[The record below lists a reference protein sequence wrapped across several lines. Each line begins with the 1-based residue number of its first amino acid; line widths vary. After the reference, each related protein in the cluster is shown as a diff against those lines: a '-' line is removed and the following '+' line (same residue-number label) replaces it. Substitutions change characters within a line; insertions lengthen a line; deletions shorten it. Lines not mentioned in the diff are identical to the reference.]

1 MLVTKLAPDFTATTV
16 MPDNSFK
23 DITLSDYRGKKIV
36 LFLMVFGFSV
46 SVKAIDNGPV
56 FEDPVM
62 QSKYEQLI
70 SEIRCLVCQNQSIKD
85 SNVFLAVDLRNEI
98 RRLLEI
104 GRSESEIKQFL
115 VDRYGDFVLYQPP
128 LNEKTFLIWFSPLLL
143 LLAGGIIIIKII
155 RKRMNLQFDD
165 SDEAPL

>member
-1 MLVTKLAPDFTATTV
+1 MATRVYPQDENRKREFTV
-16 MPDNSFK
+16 
-23 DITLSDYRGKKIV
+23 KKIV
-36 LFLMVFGFSV
+36 FFLMVFSFSI

-98 RRLLEI
+98 RRLLESD
-104 GRSESEIKQFL
+104 RSESDIKKFL
-115 VDRYGDFVLYQPP
+115 VDRYGDFVLYRPP

-143 LLAGGIIIIKII
+143 LLAGSIIVIKII

-165 SDEAPL
+165 SDEASS

>member
-1 MLVTKLAPDFTATTV
+1 MATRVYPQDKNRKREFTV
-16 MPDNSFK
+16 
-23 DITLSDYRGKKIV
+23 KKIV
-36 LFLMVFGFSV
+36 FFLVVFGFSM

-98 RRLLEI
+98 RRLLEN

>member
-1 MLVTKLAPDFTATTV
+1 MATRVYPQDENRKREFTV
-16 MPDNSFK
+16 
-23 DITLSDYRGKKIV
+23 KKIV
-36 LFLMVFGFSV
+36 LFLMVFGFSMRV
-46 SVKAIDNGPV
+46 IAIDNGPV

-98 RRLLEI
+98 RRLLESD
-104 GRSESEIKQFL
+104 RSESDIKKFL
-115 VDRYGDFVLYQPP
+115 VDRYGDFVLYRPP

-143 LLAGGIIIIKII
+143 LLAGSIIVIKII

-165 SDEAPL
+165 SDEASS

>member
-1 MLVTKLAPDFTATTV
+1 MATRVYPQDENRKREFTV
-16 MPDNSFK
+16 
-23 DITLSDYRGKKIV
+23 KKIV

-98 RRLLEI
+98 RRLLEN

-155 RKRMNLQFDD
+155 RKRMNLQFDG
-165 SDEAPL
+165 SDEAPS

>member
-1 MLVTKLAPDFTATTV
+1 MATRVYPQDENRKREFTV
-16 MPDNSFK
+16 
-23 DITLSDYRGKKIV
+23 KKIV
-36 LFLMVFGFSV
+36 LFLMVFGFSM
-46 SVKAIDNGPV
+46 SVKAIDSGPV

-98 RRLLEI
+98 RRLLESD
-104 GRSESEIKQFL
+104 RSESDIKKFL
-115 VDRYGDFVLYQPP
+115 VDRYGDFVLYRPP

-143 LLAGGIIIIKII
+143 LLAGSIIVIKII

-165 SDEAPL
+165 SDEASS

>member
-1 MLVTKLAPDFTATTV
+1 MATRVYPQDKNRKREFTV
-16 MPDNSFK
+16 
-23 DITLSDYRGKKIV
+23 KKIV
-36 LFLMVFGFSV
+36 FFLMVFGFSI

-98 RRLLEI
+98 RRLLEN

>member
-1 MLVTKLAPDFTATTV
+1 MATRVYPQVENRKREFTV
-16 MPDNSFK
+16 
-23 DITLSDYRGKKIV
+23 KKIV
-36 LFLMVFGFSV
+36 FLLMVFGFSI

-98 RRLLEI
+98 RRLLEN

>member
-1 MLVTKLAPDFTATTV
+1 MATRVYSQDENRKREITV
-16 MPDNSFK
+16 
-23 DITLSDYRGKKIV
+23 KKIT
-36 LFLMVFGFSV
+36 LFLMIVGFSM

-85 SNVFLAVDLRNEI
+85 SNVFLAVDLRSEI
-98 RRLLEI
+98 RRLLEN
-104 GRSESEIKQFL
+104 GRSESDIKKFL

-143 LLAGGIIIIKII
+143 LLAGGIIVIKII
-155 RKRMNLQFDD
+155 RKRMNLQIDD
-165 SDEAPL
+165 SDEAPS

>member
-1 MLVTKLAPDFTATTV
+1 MATRVYPQDENRKREFTV
-16 MPDNSFK
+16 
-23 DITLSDYRGKKIV
+23 KKIV

-98 RRLLEI
+98 RRLLEN
-104 GRSESEIKQFL
+104 GRSESDIKKFL

-165 SDEAPL
+165 SDEAPS

>member
-1 MLVTKLAPDFTATTV
+1 MATRVYPQDENRKREFTV
-16 MPDNSFK
+16 
-23 DITLSDYRGKKIV
+23 KKIV
-36 LFLMVFGFSV
+36 LFLMVFGLSV

-98 RRLLEI
+98 RRLLEN

-165 SDEAPL
+165 SDEAPS

>member
-1 MLVTKLAPDFTATTV
+1 MATRVYPQDENRKREFTV
-16 MPDNSFK
+16 
-23 DITLSDYRGKKIV
+23 KKIV

-165 SDEAPL
+165 SDEAPS

>member
-1 MLVTKLAPDFTATTV
+1 
-16 MPDNSFK
+16 
-23 DITLSDYRGKKIV
+23 
-36 LFLMVFGFSV
+36 MVFGFSI

-56 FEDPVM
+56 FEDPLM

-98 RRLLEI
+98 RRLLEN

-165 SDEAPL
+165 SDEAPS

>member
-1 MLVTKLAPDFTATTV
+1 MATRVYSQDENRKREITV
-16 MPDNSFK
+16 
-23 DITLSDYRGKKIV
+23 KKIT
-36 LFLMVFGFSV
+36 LFLMIVGFSM

>member
-1 MLVTKLAPDFTATTV
+1 MATRVYSQDENRKREITV
-16 MPDNSFK
+16 
-23 DITLSDYRGKKIV
+23 KKIT
-36 LFLMVFGFSV
+36 LFLMIVGFSM

-85 SNVFLAVDLRNEI
+85 SNVFLAVDLRSEI
-98 RRLLEI
+98 RRLLEN
-104 GRSESEIKQFL
+104 GRSESDIKKFL

-128 LNEKTFLIWFSPLLL
+128 LNKKTFLIWFSPLLL
-143 LLAGGIIIIKII
+143 LLAGGIIVIKII
-155 RKRMNLQFDD
+155 RKRMNLQIDD
-165 SDEAPL
+165 SDEAPS

>member
-1 MLVTKLAPDFTATTV
+1 MATRVYPQDKNRKREFTV
-16 MPDNSFK
+16 
-23 DITLSDYRGKKIV
+23 KKIV
-36 LFLMVFGFSV
+36 FFLMVFIFSI

-98 RRLLEI
+98 RRLLEN

-165 SDEAPL
+165 SDEAPS

>member
-1 MLVTKLAPDFTATTV
+1 MATRVYPEDENRKREFTV
-16 MPDNSFK
+16 
-23 DITLSDYRGKKIV
+23 KKIV
-36 LFLMVFGFSV
+36 FFLMFFSFSI

>member
-1 MLVTKLAPDFTATTV
+1 MATRVYPQDENRKREFTV
-16 MPDNSFK
+16 
-23 DITLSDYRGKKIV
+23 KKIV

-165 SDEAPL
+165 SDEEPS

>member
-1 MLVTKLAPDFTATTV
+1 MATRVYPQDKNRKREFTV
-16 MPDNSFK
+16 
-23 DITLSDYRGKKIV
+23 KKIV
-36 LFLMVFGFSV
+36 FFLMVFGFSI

>member
-1 MLVTKLAPDFTATTV
+1 MATRVYPEDENRKREFTV
-16 MPDNSFK
+16 
-23 DITLSDYRGKKIV
+23 KKIV
-36 LFLMVFGFSV
+36 FLLMVFGFSI

>member
-1 MLVTKLAPDFTATTV
+1 MATRVYPQNENRKREFTV
-16 MPDNSFK
+16 
-23 DITLSDYRGKKIV
+23 KKIV
-36 LFLMVFGFSV
+36 LFLMVFGFSM

-98 RRLLEI
+98 RRLLESD
-104 GRSESEIKQFL
+104 RSESDIKKFL

-143 LLAGGIIIIKII
+143 LLAGSIIVIKII

-165 SDEAPL
+165 SDEAPS

>member
-1 MLVTKLAPDFTATTV
+1 
-16 MPDNSFK
+16 
-23 DITLSDYRGKKIV
+23 
-36 LFLMVFGFSV
+36 
-46 SVKAIDNGPV
+46 
-56 FEDPVM
+56 M

-98 RRLLEI
+98 RRLFEN

>member
-1 MLVTKLAPDFTATTV
+1 MATRVYPQDENRKREFTV
-16 MPDNSFK
+16 
-23 DITLSDYRGKKIV
+23 KKIV

-98 RRLLEI
+98 RRLLEN

-155 RKRMNLQFDD
+155 RKRMNLQFDV
-165 SDEAPL
+165 SDEAPS

>member
-1 MLVTKLAPDFTATTV
+1 MATRVYPQDENRKREFTV
-16 MPDNSFK
+16 
-23 DITLSDYRGKKIV
+23 KKIV
-36 LFLMVFGFSV
+36 LFLMVFGFFV

-98 RRLLEI
+98 RRLLEN
-104 GRSESEIKQFL
+104 GRSENEIKQFL

-165 SDEAPL
+165 SDEAPS

>member
-1 MLVTKLAPDFTATTV
+1 MATRVYPQDENRKREFTV
-16 MPDNSFK
+16 
-23 DITLSDYRGKKIV
+23 KKIV
-36 LFLMVFGFSV
+36 LFLMVFGFSM

-98 RRLLEI
+98 RRLLEN
-104 GRSESEIKQFL
+104 GRSESDIKKFL

-143 LLAGGIIIIKII
+143 LLAGSIIVIKII

-165 SDEAPL
+165 SDEAPS

>member
-1 MLVTKLAPDFTATTV
+1 
-16 MPDNSFK
+16 
-23 DITLSDYRGKKIV
+23 
-36 LFLMVFGFSV
+36 MVFGFSM
-46 SVKAIDNGPV
+46 SVIAIDNGPV

-98 RRLLEI
+98 RRLLEN
-104 GRSESEIKQFL
+104 GRSESDIKKFL
-115 VDRYGDFVLYQPP
+115 VDRYGDFVLYRPP

>member
-1 MLVTKLAPDFTATTV
+1 MATRVYPQDENRKREFTV
-16 MPDNSFK
+16 
-23 DITLSDYRGKKIV
+23 KKIV
-36 LFLMVFGFSV
+36 LFLMVFGFSM
-46 SVKAIDNGPV
+46 SVIAIDNGPV
-56 FEDPVM
+56 FEDPIM

-98 RRLLEI
+98 RRLLES
-104 GRSESEIKQFL
+104 GRSESDIKKFL

-143 LLAGGIIIIKII
+143 LLAGSIIVIKII
-155 RKRMNLQFDD
+155 RKRMNLQLDD
-165 SDEAPL
+165 SDEAPS

>member
-1 MLVTKLAPDFTATTV
+1 
-16 MPDNSFK
+16 
-23 DITLSDYRGKKIV
+23 
-36 LFLMVFGFSV
+36 MVFGFSMRV
-46 SVKAIDNGPV
+46 IAIDNGPV

-98 RRLLEI
+98 RRLLESD
-104 GRSESEIKQFL
+104 RSESDIKKFL
-115 VDRYGDFVLYQPP
+115 VDRYGDFVLYRPP

-143 LLAGGIIIIKII
+143 LLAGSIIVIKII

-165 SDEAPL
+165 SDEASS

>member
-1 MLVTKLAPDFTATTV
+1 MATRVYPQDENGKREFTV
-16 MPDNSFK
+16 
-23 DITLSDYRGKKIV
+23 KKIV

-98 RRLLEI
+98 RRLLEN

-165 SDEAPL
+165 SDEAPS

>member
-1 MLVTKLAPDFTATTV
+1 MATRVYPQDENRKREFTV
-16 MPDNSFK
+16 
-23 DITLSDYRGKKIV
+23 KKIV
-36 LFLMVFGFSV
+36 LFLMVFSFSM

-98 RRLLEI
+98 RRLLEN
-104 GRSESEIKQFL
+104 GRSESDIKNLIHKFELGATTAITQYFYNIDGFL
-115 VDRYGDFVLYQPP
+115 YFRDEVAKHSD
-128 LNEKTFLIWFSPLLL
+128 NLINDVV
-143 LLAGGIIIIKII
+143 ICT
-155 RKRMNLQFDD
+155 
-165 SDEAPL
+165 

>member
-1 MLVTKLAPDFTATTV
+1 
-16 MPDNSFK
+16 
-23 DITLSDYRGKKIV
+23 
-36 LFLMVFGFSV
+36 MVFGFSM
-46 SVKAIDNGPV
+46 SVIAIDNGPV

-98 RRLLEI
+98 RRLLESD
-104 GRSESEIKQFL
+104 RSESDIKKFL
-115 VDRYGDFVLYQPP
+115 VDRYGDFVLYRPP

-143 LLAGGIIIIKII
+143 LLAGSIIVIKII

-165 SDEAPL
+165 SDEASS

>member
-1 MLVTKLAPDFTATTV
+1 MATRVYPQDENRKREFTV
-16 MPDNSFK
+16 
-23 DITLSDYRGKKIV
+23 KKIV
-36 LFLMVFGFSV
+36 FFLMVFGFSI

-155 RKRMNLQFDD
+155 RRRMNLQFDD

>member
-1 MLVTKLAPDFTATTV
+1 MATRVYPQDENRKREFTV
-16 MPDNSFK
+16 
-23 DITLSDYRGKKIV
+23 KKIV
-36 LFLMVFGFSV
+36 LFLMVFGFFV

-98 RRLLEI
+98 RRLLEN

>member
-1 MLVTKLAPDFTATTV
+1 M
-16 MPDNSFK
+16 
-23 DITLSDYRGKKIV
+23 
-36 LFLMVFGFSV
+36 

-98 RRLLEI
+98 RRLLEN
-104 GRSESEIKQFL
+104 GRSESDIKKFL

-143 LLAGGIIIIKII
+143 LLAGSIIVIKII

-165 SDEAPL
+165 SDEAPS

>member
-1 MLVTKLAPDFTATTV
+1 MATRVYPQDENRKREFTV
-16 MPDNSFK
+16 
-23 DITLSDYRGKKIV
+23 KKIV

-98 RRLLEI
+98 RRLLEN

-165 SDEAPL
+165 SDEAPS

>member
-1 MLVTKLAPDFTATTV
+1 MATRVYPQDKNRKREFTV
-16 MPDNSFK
+16 
-23 DITLSDYRGKKIV
+23 KKIV
-36 LFLMVFGFSV
+36 FFLMVFVFSI

>member
-1 MLVTKLAPDFTATTV
+1 MATRVYPQDENRKREFTV
-16 MPDNSFK
+16 
-23 DITLSDYRGKKIV
+23 KKIV

-98 RRLLEI
+98 RRLLEN
-104 GRSESEIKQFL
+104 GRSENEIKQFL

-165 SDEAPL
+165 SDEAPS

>member
-1 MLVTKLAPDFTATTV
+1 MATRVYPQDKNRKREFTV
-16 MPDNSFK
+16 
-23 DITLSDYRGKKIV
+23 KKIV

>member
-1 MLVTKLAPDFTATTV
+1 M
-16 MPDNSFK
+16 
-23 DITLSDYRGKKIV
+23 IV
-36 LFLMVFGFSV
+36 GFSM

-56 FEDPVM
+56 FEDPIM

-128 LNEKTFLIWFSPLLL
+128 LNKKTFLIWFSPLLL
-143 LLAGGIIIIKII
+143 LLAGGIIVIKII
-155 RKRMNLQFDD
+155 RKRMNLQLDD
-165 SDEAPL
+165 SDEAPS